1 MAHKRAGGSSRNGR
15 DSNPNYHGVK
25 VFGGQKVEP
34 GHILVRQM
42 GTKYHPGFNVDIGRD
57 DTLFALSAGTAHYR
71 LTKSNSGKRRMFV
84 DIIAAD
90 SATLS
95 K

>member
-1 MAHKRAGGSSRNGR
+1 
-15 DSNPNYHGVK
+15 
-25 VFGGQKVEP
+25 
-34 GHILVRQM
+34 M

-57 DTLFALSAGTAHYR
+57 DTLFALSSGTAHYR

-90 SATLS
+90 SATLD